1 MYKIYFLYSP
11 KNRFLRITKD
21 EHYSPDLHCLT
32 NVVALA
38 ENTCAYDIDPID
50 EAWLR
55 LYNGDRAQCGAFP
68 INETQFERVIEELEV
83 SPRIIYKVN
92 HIFNIFNH
100 LLGALLG
107 TNSGH
112 T

>member
-1 MYKIYFLYSP
+1 MLCILNIWIFLFNLFKLNIIRFCSP

-83 SPRIIYKVN
+83 NTHKLII
-92 HIFNIFNH
+92 
-100 LLGALLG
+100 
-107 TNSGH
+107 
-112 T
+112 

>member
-1 MYKIYFLYSP
+1 MYSEYLIFLLNIFKLNIIRSCSP

-83 SPRIIYKVN
+83 NNK
-92 HIFNIFNH
+92 
-100 LLGALLG
+100 
-107 TNSGH
+107 
-112 T
+112 